1 MNYWVVG
8 ADLGHDNI
16 ELIIDV
22 ESTVED
28 TKCRNC
34 GAICEKHGSDREME
48 LRHLSILGYKTYIRI
63 KPKRGIY
70 YKYTDKSVS

>member
-22 ESTVED
+22 ESTVEE

-63 KPKRGIY
+63 KPKRDIY